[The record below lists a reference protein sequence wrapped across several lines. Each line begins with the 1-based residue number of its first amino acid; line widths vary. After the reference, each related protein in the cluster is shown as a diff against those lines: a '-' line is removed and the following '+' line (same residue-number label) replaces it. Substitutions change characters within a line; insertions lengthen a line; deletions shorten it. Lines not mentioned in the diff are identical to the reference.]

1 MKELKIFSPA
11 TVANVSCGFDVLGFC
26 LDTIGDEMVIR
37 KTLEKGVKIIKIEGA
52 NLPFEIKKNVAGV
65 AALAIMNAAN
75 PDFGIEIEIYKNI
88 KPGSGVGSSSASASG
103 VVWAIN
109 ELLGKPFNKQEL
121 TAFGMKGEAIASGAE
136 HADNVAPGIFGGFTL
151 VKQLSPLK
159 VVQLPTP
166 SQMYATIIHPQIEVK
181 TSEARAILPKEV
193 SLENAI
199 KQWANVGSFI
209 SGLYDEDYEL
219 ISESLVDSIVEPHRS
234 KLIPHYD
241 NVKQAMLSA
250 GALGAG
256 ISGSGPSIFSLCKG
270 EEIAKKVAEAVIEVY
285 KDTGIEYDV
294 YVSKINSKG
303 IKIINLK

>member
-26 LDTIGDEMVIR
+26 LDTIGDEMIIR
-37 KTLEKGVKIIKIEGA
+37 KTVEKGVRITKIVGA
-52 NLPFEIKKNVAGV
+52 DLPFETKKNVAGV

-75 PDFGIEIEIYKNI
+75 PDFGVEIEIYKNI

-103 VVWAIN
+103 AVWAIN
-109 ELLGKPFNKQEL
+109 ELLGKPYNKQEL

-151 VKQLSPLK
+151 VKQLNPLK

-166 SQMYATIIHPQIEVK
+166 SKMYATILHPQIEVK

-193 SLENAI
+193 SLEKAI
-199 KQWANVGSFI
+199 KQWANVGSFV

-219 ISESLVDSIVEPHRS
+219 ISDSLVDNIVEPHRS
-234 KLIPHYD
+234 KLIPHFD
-241 NVKQAMLSA
+241 AVKEAMLKA

-270 EEIAKKVAEAVIEVY
+270 EENAKKVAEAVIEVY
-285 KDTGIEYDV
+285 KDKSINYDV
-294 YVSKINSKG
+294 YVSKINTKG

>member
-26 LDTIGDEMVIR
+26 LDNMGDEMVIR
-37 KTLEKGVKIIKIEGA
+37 RTEEKGVKITKIVGA
-52 NLPFEIKKNVAGV
+52 DLPFETEKNVAGV

-75 PDFGIEIEIYKNI
+75 PDFGVEIEIYKNI

-103 VVWAIN
+103 AVWAIN
-109 ELLGKPFNKQEL
+109 ELLGKPFNSQEL
-121 TAFGMKGEAIASGAE
+121 TAFGMKGEAVASGAE

-151 VKQLSPLK
+151 VKQLNPLK

-166 SQMYATIIHPQIEVK
+166 AKMYATIIHPQIEVK

-193 SLENAI
+193 SLEKAI

-219 ISESLVDSIVEPHRS
+219 ISDSLVDSIVEPHRS
-234 KLIPHYD
+234 KLIPHFD
-241 NVKQAMLSA
+241 AVKEAMLQA

-270 EEIAKKVAEAVIEVY
+270 EKTAKKVAEAVIEVY
-285 KDTGIEYDV
+285 KNTGIDYDV
-294 YVSKINSKG
+294 YVSKINAKG